1 MSDTIELTIGS
12 RFEFL
17 ELVGS
22 VTKQVTELG
31 SFDEDSANWIELAIR
46 EAVINAIKHGNQMDA
61 TRSVEITYTLDESSL
76 GVSIRDCG
84 EGFDFQHLPDP
95 LSPENL
101 LNPNGRG
108 IFYMKTFM
116 DDVEFGRHPDGGTLV
131 RLSKRRSDPEEKG
144 D

>member
-22 VTKQVTELG
+22 VTKQVSELG
-31 SFDEDSANWIELAIR
+31 AFDEDSANWIELAIR
-46 EAVINAIKHGNQMDA
+46 EAVINAIKHGNRMDA
-61 TRSVEITYTLDESSL
+61 TKSVEITYTLDESSL
-76 GVSIRDCG
+76 GVSIRDSG

-116 DDVEFGRHPDGGTLV
+116 DEVEFGRHPKGGTLV

>member
-22 VTKQVTELG
+22 VTKQVSELG
-31 SFDEDSANWIELAIR
+31 AFDEDSANWIELAIR
-46 EAVINAIKHGNQMDA
+46 EAVINAIKHGNGMDA
-61 TRSVEITYTLDESSL
+61 TKSVEITYTLDESSL
-76 GVSIRDCG
+76 GVSIRDSG

-116 DDVEFGRHPDGGTLV
+116 DEVEFGRHPKGGTLV